1 MPTILV
7 IDDEPAVC
15 GVIKLLLGREGLA
28 VITCA
33 DGLSALAALPSH
45 DFAVALIDLGLDPV
59 HGRHVVEA
67 IRAAKPAL
75 PIVVMSGV
83 LAGEPDDDLLGL
95 SSTLDGLHR
104 LAKPFK
110 PQNLIGLVTA
120 LTRPSPR
127 ETEIPH
133 SAEAASRQLF

>member
-15 GVIKLLLGREGLA
+15 SVIKFLLAREGLTA
-28 VITCA
+28 VTYA
-33 DGLSALAALPSH
+33 DGLSALTALPSH
-45 DFAVALIDLGLDPV
+45 TFALALIDLGLKPV

-67 IRAAKPAL
+67 IRAAKPAM

-83 LAGEPDDDLLGL
+83 LAGEPDDALPGVSSDLKGI
-95 SSTLDGLHR
+95 HR

-120 LTRPSPR
+120 ITPRSPQQVQ
-127 ETEIPH
+127 IPDA
-133 SAEAASRQLF
+133 AEVPTGLPF